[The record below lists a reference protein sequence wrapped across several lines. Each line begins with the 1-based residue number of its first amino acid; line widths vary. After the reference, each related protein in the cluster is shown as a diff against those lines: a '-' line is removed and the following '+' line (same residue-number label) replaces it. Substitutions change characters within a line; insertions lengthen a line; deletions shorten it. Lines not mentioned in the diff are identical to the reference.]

1 MKNKLTDLNN
11 HLFEALERLN
21 DDDLKAEELEQE
33 IKRSKAIAT
42 VAGQL
47 VASAS
52 LVLDA
57 QKLQLEYDRTPFT
70 PIALLGQKNQ

>member
-21 DDDLKAEELEQE
+21 DDLKAEELEQE
-33 IKRSKAIAT
+33 IKRSKAIAQ

-70 PIALLGQKNQ
+70 PIALLGQKKQ